1 MFEFNRRTQSHSKK
15 HLKTTG
21 LILGSRKSQE
31 TDKFLYI
38 FSQDF
43 GRIKATAKGALK
55 PTSKFSGTT
64 ETLTIC
70 DFELYKGPKQM
81 IITEI
86 KQRESFKR
94 LRDKIDKIESG
105 LIIAKLI
112 EILTFES
119 TDSTT
124 KEIFT
129 LAHQTLKALEKSA
142 KTTLLTAFFITNFL
156 EKLGL
161 LPNFKDDKHFHI
173 QLELKYKKLFN
184 YLKKATIQQTI
195 KISLKDNEEAELR
208 EILQTLIRA
217 ETDRNFKL
225 F

>member
-1 MFEFNRRTQSHSKK
+1 MFELNSRSQSHSKK

-21 LILGSRKSQE
+21 IILGSRKSQE

-38 FSQDF
+38 FSKDF
-43 GRIKATAKGALK
+43 GRIKAIAKGALK
-55 PTSKFSGTT
+55 PSSKFSGTT
-64 ETLTIC
+64 ESLTIC
-70 DFELYKGPKQM
+70 EFELYKGPKQL

-86 KQRESFKR
+86 KQKESFKA
-94 LRDKIDKIESG
+94 LRDKIDRIESG

-119 TDSTT
+119 DDTITGET
-124 KEIFT
+124 FA
-129 LAHQTLKALEKSA
+129 LAYKTLKALEKSD
-142 KTTLLTAFFITNFL
+142 KTTLLTSFFITNFL

-161 LPNFKDDKHFHI
+161 LPNFKDDKHFHMQI
-173 QLELKYKKLFN
+173 DLKYKKLFN
-184 YLKKATIQQTI
+184 YLKIAKIPEI
-195 KISLKDNEEAELR
+195 LKISLKDNEEIELR